1 MKIFISYPPLE
12 SNKGVPLL
20 SQNRQFQ
27 WFSDPTYIYPMIPAS
42 AATLLAQNGYEVFW
56 DDAIAEE
63 LSYEEWKNRIIREK
77 PDIVAIETKTPVIKR
92 HWKIIDDL
100 KKENLE
106 IGNWKLE
113 IVLMGDHVTALPEE
127 SLANS
132 KVDFV
137 IAGGNYDFLLL
148 KLLKNIN
155 NPNLSKIIR
164 EDEPFSLDELPLIDR
179 ELTQWRLYAYK
190 NGNYKTTPG
199 SYIMN
204 ARDCWWGKCS
214 FCSWAAMFPG
224 EKYLVRSVEKALD
237 EIGGLIKLGVKEIME
252 DSGTLPTGQWLED
265 FCAGLIDRGYNKKI
279 KINCNL
285 RLNGIK
291 DIEIYKLMKRAGFRM
306 VLFGLES
313 ANQETLD
320 RINKNLRVEEVEP
333 ALRNCKNAGLEPH
346 ITVMVG
352 FPWETKRDIE
362 NTLNFVKK
370 LFLKNLIDS
379 LQATLAI
386 PYPGTLLYKYC
397 QENNLLLTEDYDRF
411 DQREP
416 VMKSPLS
423 ATELKKMIG
432 RLYRSFITPK
442 FFWNKIK
449 GIRSWQ
455 DIKFLARAGKKVL
468 GHLADF
474 S

>member
-1 MKIFISYPPLE
+1 
-12 SNKGVPLL
+12 
-20 SQNRQFQ
+20 
-27 WFSDPTYIYPMIPAS
+27 
-42 AATLLAQNGYEVFW
+42 
-56 DDAIAEE
+56 
-63 LSYEEWKNRIIREK
+63 
-77 PDIVAIETKTPVIKR
+77 
-92 HWKIIDDL
+92 
-100 KKENLE
+100 
-106 IGNWKLE
+106 
-113 IVLMGDHVTALPEE
+113 
-127 SLANS
+127 
-132 KVDFV
+132 VDFV
-137 IAGGNYDFLLL
+137 LAGGNYDFLLL

-164 EDEPFSLDELPLIDR
+164 EDEPPSLDELPLIDR
-179 ELTQWRLYAYK
+179 ELTQWRLYACK
-190 NGNYKTTPG
+190 NGNYKFTPG

-204 ARDCWWGKCS
+204 GRDCWWGKCS

-265 FCAGLIDRGYNKKI
+265 FCRGMIEREYNKKI
-279 KINCNL
+279 KISCNL

-291 DIEIYKLMKRAGFRM
+291 NPDIYKLMKKAGFRM
-306 VLFGLES
+306 ILFGLES
-313 ANQETLD
+313 VNQRTLD
-320 RINKNLRVEEVEP
+320 RINKNLRVEEIEP
-333 ALRNCKNAGLEPH
+333 ALRDCKNAGLEPH

-352 FPWETKRDIE
+352 FPWETKKNIE

-370 LFLKNLIDS
+370 LFRKNLIDS

-386 PYPGTLLYKYC
+386 PYPGTDLYKYC
-397 QENNLLLTEDYDRF
+397 QENNLLLTDDYDRF

-432 RLYRSFITPK
+432 KFYRSFITPK

-449 GIRSWQ
+449 SIRSWQ
-455 DIKFLARAGKKVL
+455 DIRYIARVGKKVL
-468 GHLADF
+468 GHLTDF